1 MIRILVAILILGIV
15 ILFHELGHFLLAKW
29 NHITVLEFALGMGP
43 KILSFKKG
51 DTVYAWRLLPF
62 GGSCSML
69 GEDDPEAEGL
79 QGSFSGAAL
88 WRRALVVAAGP
99 GFNFIMALVCSM
111 IMIGAAGADPAVI
124 LEVEQGSPAEKAG
137 LQEGD
142 LIIRYDGNG
151 IANAS
156 EMYIDLMLG
165 DIPTDEISLTV
176 KRDGK
181 KEHIAYA
188 PETEK
193 SYKLGFYY
201 QDTPDQTGV
210 QITRLTAGSAMREA
224 GFFAGDIL
232 TEVNGYA
239 IHSTDE
245 LLAYFEE
252 HPLDGSPVT
261 ISFIRNGHAMTAE
274 NLIPQEEE
282 QAFLGFSFNLAREK
296 QGFAGWLQYSF
307 AEVRY
312 WVHVVIKSLASLFNG
327 TFSVQEMSGPVGI
340 VNTIGDAY
348 EEARPMGVGIT
359 LLTLINIIVLLS
371 ANLGVMNL
379 LPFPALDGGRLLLML
394 IEGIRRKRVNPEI
407 EARINMTGLM
417 ILMAFMVYVTVHDI
431 LKLF

>member
-1 MIRILVAILILGIV
+1 MIRILIAVLILGAV
-15 ILFHELGHFLLAKW
+15 ILFHELGHFLLAKL

-43 KILSFKKG
+43 RILSFKKG
-51 DTVYAWRLLPF
+51 ETVYAWRLLPF

-69 GEDDPEAEGL
+69 GEDDPESDAM
-79 QGSFSGAAL
+79 QGSFPGAAL

-111 IMIGAAGADPAVI
+111 ILIGAVGADPAVVM
-124 LEVEQGSPAEKAG
+124 EVEPGSPAEEAG

-142 LIIRYDGNG
+142 LILRYEGNG

-156 EMYIDLMLG
+156 ELYIDLILG
-165 DIPTDEISLTV
+165 DVPTDEIALTV

-181 KEHIAYA
+181 KETLRYT

-201 QDTPDQTGV
+201 QDTTDNSGV
-210 QITRLTAGSAMREA
+210 QITRLTEGSALREA
-224 GFFAGDIL
+224 GFLSGDVITGMNGTVVHN
-232 TEVNGYA
+232 TE
-239 IHSTDE
+239 E
-245 LLAYFEE
+245 LQAYLDA
-252 HPLDGSPVT
+252 HPMDGSPITVDYT
-261 ISFIRNGHAMTAE
+261 RNGHEMTAE
-274 NLIPQEEE
+274 DLIPQEEE
-282 QAFLGFSFNLAREK
+282 QAFLGFSFNLGREK
-296 QGFAGWLQYSF
+296 QGFAGWLKYSF

-327 TFSVQEMSGPVGI
+327 TFSIQEMSGPVGI

-348 EEARPMGVGIT
+348 EEARPMGIGVT

-394 IEGIRRKRVNPEI
+394 IEGIRRKKADPEI
-407 EARINMTGLM
+407 EARINMIGLM

>member
-51 DTVYAWRLLPF
+51 GTVYAWRLLPF

-69 GEDDPEAEGL
+69 GEDDPESGTM
-79 QGSFSGAAL
+79 QGSFQNAAL

-111 IMIGAAGADPAVI
+111 IVIGAAGADPAVV
-124 LEVEQGSPAEKAG
+124 LEVEEGSPAQEAG

-142 LIIRYDGNG
+142 LILKYEGNG

-156 EMYIDLMLG
+156 EMYIDLVLSEV
-165 DIPTDEISLTV
+165 PTDVIELTV

-181 KEHIAYA
+181 KEKIVYA
-188 PETEK
+188 PETES

-201 QDTPDQTGV
+201 QDSEDNTGV
-210 QITRLTAGSAMREA
+210 LVTRLTEGSVLRKA
-224 GFFAGDIL
+224 GFLAGDIITAL
-232 TEVNGYA
+232 NGSS
-239 IHSTDE
+239 IHNMEE
-245 LLAYFEE
+245 LQSYLEG
-252 HPLDGSPVT
+252 HPMDGSPITV
-261 ISFIRNGHAMTAE
+261 SYLRNGHAMEAE
-274 NLIPQEEE
+274 DLVPQVEE
-282 QAFLGFSFNLAREK
+282 QAYLGFSFNLAREK
-296 QGFAGWLQYSF
+296 QGFAGWLHYSF

-312 WVHVVIKSLASLFNG
+312 WVHVVIKSLTSLFSG
-327 TFSVQEMSGPVGI
+327 TFSIQEVSGPVGI
-340 VNTIGDAY
+340 VDTIGDAY
-348 EEARPMGVGIT
+348 EEAKPMGVGIT
-359 LLTLINIIVLLS
+359 LLTLINIVVLLS

-394 IEGIRRKRVNPEI
+394 IEGIRRKRGNPEI
-407 EARINMTGLM
+407 EAKINMIGLL
-417 ILMAFMVYVTVHDI
+417 ILMAFMVYVTIHDI
-431 LKLF
+431 LKLI